1 VTEPWNKRKSGN
13 GKVLQIFNLESFP
26 PDSLG
31 GYGGKRTRH
40 AACVPASSLL
50 ILDAHA
56 ATHDASRLSTPFCA
70 VLLKILE
77 RGGKPFLLR
86 HGETV
91 QLFSNLGHMHLYLL
105 DWDPHTAVY
114 PASLR
119 LNPGTRLREMERGSR
134 HAPPGWRDEVQP
146 YLRHVGSWMDVERST
161 ALLKHLCR
169 LACGMGSRCRMHR
182 TGA

>member
-1 VTEPWNKRKSGN
+1 ML
-13 GKVLQIFNLESFP
+13 VLGQPFP
-26 PDSLG
+26 
-31 GYGGKRTRH
+31 
-40 AACVPASSLL
+40 
-50 ILDAHA
+50 
-56 ATHDASRLSTPFCA
+56 
-70 VLLKILE
+70 
-77 RGGKPFLLR
+77 LR

-91 QLFSNLGHMHLYLL
+91 QLFSNLGHIHLYLL

-119 LNPGTRLREMERGSR
+119 LNPGTRFHIANYREMERGSR

-169 LACGMGSRCRMHR
+169 LACRMAGASLPDAQDRGMRDEGGMTLAGDSVPPP
-182 TGA
+182 A